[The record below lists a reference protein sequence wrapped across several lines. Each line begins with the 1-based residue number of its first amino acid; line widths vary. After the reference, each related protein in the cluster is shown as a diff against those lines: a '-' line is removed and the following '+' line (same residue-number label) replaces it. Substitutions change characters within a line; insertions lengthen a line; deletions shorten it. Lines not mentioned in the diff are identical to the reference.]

1 MHMLVANYC
10 LVCKPAESSCMWGMG
25 HTSHVLWSVDQVS
38 LGARFFSRFKR
49 EIFKSWF
56 LPGLW
61 RESDAVSWARLVGG
75 GWTLE
80 VVHML
85 SWGLDRS
92 STPKLWWGLRTIQ
105 TDDPAGTVR
114 VQKTSHDGVL
124 TWLVAYYRMYSVDIS
139 CLAVYLGIFFGFLC
153 ISDPNWSLF

>member
-1 MHMLVANYC
+1 MESLFFVI
-10 LVCKPAESSCMWGMG
+10 PAYLSCCDAHLAREVQAGEDKLYVWGMG
-25 HTSHVLWSVDQVS
+25 HTVDHVS
-38 LGARFFSRFKR
+38 LGARFLEMR

-61 RESDAVSWARLVGG
+61 RESDEMSWARLVDG

-92 STPKLWWGLRTIQ
+92 STPKLLWGLCTTQ
-105 TDDPAGTVR
+105 TDDP
-114 VQKTSHDGVL
+114 
-124 TWLVAYYRMYSVDIS
+124 
-139 CLAVYLGIFFGFLC
+139 
-153 ISDPNWSLF
+153 

>member
-1 MHMLVANYC
+1 
-10 LVCKPAESSCMWGMG
+10 MG
-25 HTSHVLWSVDQVS
+25 HTSHVVWSVDQVS
-38 LGARFFSRFKR
+38 LGARFLEMR

-61 RESDAVSWARLVGG
+61 RESDAVSWSRLVGG

-92 STPKLWWGLRTIQ
+92 STPKLGGGFALFQ
-105 TDDPAGTVR
+105 TDDPTGTVW

-124 TWLVAYYRMYSVDIS
+124 TWLVA
-139 CLAVYLGIFFGFLC
+139 
-153 ISDPNWSLF
+153 

>member
-1 MHMLVANYC
+1 MESLFFVI
-10 LVCKPAESSCMWGMG
+10 PAYLSCCDAHLAREVQAGEDKLYVWGMG
-25 HTSHVLWSVDQVS
+25 HTVDHVS
-38 LGARFFSRFKR
+38 LGARFLEMR

-92 STPKLWWGLRTIQ
+92 SPRSFGGGFALFQ
-105 TDDPAGTVR
+105 ADDPTGRVW

-124 TWLVAYYRMYSVDIS
+124 TWLVV
-139 CLAVYLGIFFGFLC
+139 
-153 ISDPNWSLF
+153 